1 MYGKGYNPICSFIFP
16 ESCTNKT
23 QNPHKTYHYGPEVAY
38 YRMQLIIGLFSR
50 SKAVHWRLKMSNS
63 SGELSIDEKAK
74 GKQNVEPIT
83 SFTDENIGKNEVLT
97 SFKSADGKIVNIT
110 GDVDEAMK
118 LAVNLNDIKI
128 DEKAD
133 KKLLLKI
140 DICLL
145 PLLCLLYAFQF
156 MDKISNSY
164 AAVVST
170 IGFKNFVA
178 FIMIGLAR

>member
-1 MYGKGYNPICSFIFP
+1 
-16 ESCTNKT
+16 
-23 QNPHKTYHYGPEVAY
+23 
-38 YRMQLIIGLFSR
+38 
-50 SKAVHWRLKMSNS
+50 MSNS
-63 SGELSIDEKAK
+63 SGKLSIDEKTK

-97 SFKSADGKIVNIT
+97 SFRSADGKIVNIT